1 MHVSEKSFKKYVQ
14 RSLEPKEGA
23 GCPGEEGTCTS
34 MLGQSWELSCALAL
48 PGVALTYP
56 EGHTAGGLVCTL
68 GTAAA
73 LGTIF
78 LQTVLSGNTAL
89 KGSPTL

>member
-1 MHVSEKSFKKYVQ
+1 MHFHA
-14 RSLEPKEGA
+14 GA
-23 GCPGEEGTCTS
+23 VPEAPLCSGLPWSGTD
-34 MLGQSWELSCALAL
+34 L
-48 PGVALTYP
+48 P
-56 EGHTAGGLVCTL
+56 L

-89 KGSPTL
+89 KGSPSL